1 MTTKLARPIGRAVVC
16 VLVFEALG
24 LIFSGTLQM
33 HYALVGMALILGWVP
48 VLAVA
53 IRRPQYPTRVDLWA
67 MCAGFPIVFAAF
79 ALVNR
84 YYLGYR

>member
-1 MTTKLARPIGRAVVC
+1 MTTNLARPIERAIVC

-24 LIFSGTLQM
+24 LVFSGILSM

-53 IRRPQYPTRVDLWA
+53 IRRPQNPTRTDVWT
-67 MCAGFPIVFAAF
+67 MCAGFPTVFAAF
-79 ALVNR
+79 VLVNR
-84 YYLGYR
+84 YYLEYR

>member
-1 MTTKLARPIGRAVVC
+1 MTTKLARPIERAIVGV
-16 VLVFEALG
+16 
-24 LIFSGTLQM
+24 LIFEGLGFIVSGALEM

-53 IRRPQYPTRVDLWA
+53 MRRPQYPTRADLWV
-67 MCAGFPIVFAAF
+67 MCAGFPIVFAMF
-79 ALVNR
+79 VLVNR